1 MAWRVLIITV
11 SDKGSR
17 GERADTS
24 GPLAEEIMI
33 RAGYESAGLE
43 ILPDEKELLKDRL
56 RAVCDQNLADLILT
70 SGGTGLSQRDVTP
83 EATIEVSEKLVPGLP
98 EAMRAASLK
107 ITSRAMLS
115 RAAAGVRGRTLII
128 NLPGS
133 PKGVRENLEV
143 ILPALDHG
151 LGILT
156 GQESDCAQPERP
168 GKPG

>member
-1 MAWRVLIITV
+1 
-11 SDKGSR
+11 
-17 GERADTS
+17 
-24 GPLAEEIMI
+24 MI